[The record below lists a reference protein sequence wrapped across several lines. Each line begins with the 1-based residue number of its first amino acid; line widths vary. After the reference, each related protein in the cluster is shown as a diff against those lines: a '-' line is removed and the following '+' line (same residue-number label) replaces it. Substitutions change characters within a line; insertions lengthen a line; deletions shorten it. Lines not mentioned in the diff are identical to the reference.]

1 MTATRSFELDSVAE
15 LVVRKLGAA
24 PAAVCAAVRG
34 ERWGVGVSGTV
45 GQHPAMAE
53 TPFDLASITKSFVA
67 VTAARLARQ
76 KALTLAEPLVEFLP
90 ELAHTP
96 SARVPL
102 DLFLAHRAGLEAHQ
116 RLFESAVEGR
126 PISLAQGLVQAAQG
140 RRKECLDSTCP
151 PDGFPPVYSDMG
163 FLLVGQA
170 LARRAGIEL
179 ATLVRREVLTPLG
192 IEDTVGSAAELAS
205 RMPHFA
211 DVVAPTEVVPW
222 RGGVVRGIVH
232 DENAMVLSG
241 LGLSG
246 HAGLFGDALSVM
258 RFGEALLNAI
268 SADDGWLGPNDLK
281 PLLRPRPGGSLL
293 AGFDS
298 RSEEK
303 PSSGSRVS
311 RATFGHLGFT
321 GTSLWIDPKQAF
333 VGVLLTNRVH
343 PTRDHV
349 AIREAR
355 PAAYDAMFDAL
366 APTS

>member
-1 MTATRSFELDSVAE
+1 MTATTASELDSVAE
-15 LVVRKLGAA
+15 LVVHKFGAA

-34 ERWGVGVSGTV
+34 ERWGVGVSGAV
-45 GQHPAMAE
+45 GEHPALAE

-67 VTAARLARQ
+67 ITAARLAR
-76 KALTLAEPLVEFLP
+76 LRHLLLREPLVEFLP
-90 ELAHTP
+90 ELARTP
-96 SARVPL
+96 SAQIPL
-102 DLFLAHRAGLEAHQ
+102 ELFLAHRAGLEAHQ
-116 RLFESAVEGR
+116 RLFESAIEGR
-126 PISLAQGLVQAAQG
+126 PISLLEGVVRAAEA
-140 RRKECLDSTCP
+140 RRQDCIDSTCP
-151 PDGFPPVYSDMG
+151 AEGFLPVYSDMG
-163 FLLVGQA
+163 YLLVGEA
-170 LARRAGIEL
+170 LARRTGEPL
-179 ATLVRREVLTPLG
+179 AALVRREVLGPLG
-192 IEDTVGSAAELAS
+192 IDDTVGSAEELAS
-205 RMPHFA
+205 LIPHFA

-246 HAGLFGDALSVM
+246 HAGLFGDAPSVM
-258 RFGEALLNAI
+258 RFGEALLNALN
-268 SADDGWLGPNDLK
+268 ADDGWLGPGDLK

-298 RSEEK
+298 RSAEK

-343 PTRDHV
+343 PTREHL